1 MKSTK
6 PIAGRPAYYSTTET
20 AWILGIDLSAVH
32 RAIRIGALPAVR
44 RRSRL
49 VVPAAALH
57 RLLGAA
63 SDGANRQDGGD
74 A

>member
-6 PIAGRPAYYSTTET
+6 LTDGRPAYYSTAET
-20 AWILGIDLSAVH
+20 AWILGVDLSTVH

-44 RRSRL
+44 RRSWL
-49 VVPAAALH
+49 MVPAAALH
-57 RLLGAA
+57 CLLSAA
-63 SDGANRQDGGD
+63 SEGVNRQDGGD